1 MRTSVPERLSLVSN
15 GFYMNKWLRKQLKQP
30 CVKWKI
36 NTRKMNVFLVTYL
49 GASEVLKLCFILWKE
64 NILSKLQKGSLEE
77 ISSISVQLKKNYVV
91 VTSMPGFDTGRSLYG
106 AELLPRLPLIP
117 NQVHSWGSI
126 SRSDNIQRNF
136 LNHHSKWSQ
145 IIANWLS
152 VIISTW
158 WQNIYEQY
166 YLKQG
171 QVVFGF

>member
-36 NTRKMNVFLVTYL
+36 NTRKMNVFLVAYL

-91 VTSMPGFDTGRSLYG
+91 VTSMPGFDTGRSYMVPSCYRVCLSF
-106 AELLPRLPLIP
+106 LIKCTAGVQSP
-117 NQVHSWGSI
+117 EVTI
-126 SRSDNIQRNF
+126 YREIFLIITPSDPK
-136 LNHHSKWSQ
+136 S
-145 IIANWLS
+145 
-152 VIISTW
+152 
-158 WQNIYEQY
+158 
-166 YLKQG
+166 
-171 QVVFGF
+171 